1 LGSYSHLETVPASDL
16 LRWAIETYE
25 ERFAIATGFQKG
37 GMILLDLAWR
47 TKLPFRVFTL
57 DTGRLPKETLSML
70 ETVRQRYGISVEVV
84 APDPAETREMVQ
96 LHGLDLFHDGTEM
109 RQTCCNVRKVRPF
122 NRKLQE
128 LDAWATGLRRGQGR
142 TRAAVPKVAEN
153 AGRLKLAPVADWSR
167 QQVDA
172 YLREND
178 VPVHPLYAQGY
189 TSIGCAPC
197 TRAILAGEDERAGR
211 WWWEVDSKKE
221 CGIHFEPDCA
231 DGAYI

>member
-1 LGSYSHLETVPASDL
+1 LGSYSHLENAAASDL

-25 ERFAIATGFQKG
+25 ERFAITTGFQKG

-47 TKLPFRVFTL
+47 TRLPFRVFTL
-57 DTGRLPKETLSML
+57 DTGRLPRETISML
-70 ETVRQRYGISVEVV
+70 EAVRQRYGIGVEVV
-84 APDPAETREMVQ
+84 TPDPAETCAMVQ
-96 LHGLDLFHDGTEM
+96 SHGLDLFYGSPEM
-109 RQTCCNVRKVRPF
+109 RQLCCNVRKVRPLE
-122 NRKLQE
+122 RKLQE
-128 LDAWATGLRRGQGR
+128 FDAWATGLRRGQGK
-142 TRAAVPKVAEN
+142 TRAAVPKVSEN
-153 AGRLKLAPVADWSR
+153 AGRLKLAPVADWSP

-172 YLREND
+172 YLRQHD

-221 CGIHFEPDCA
+221 CGIHFAPDCS